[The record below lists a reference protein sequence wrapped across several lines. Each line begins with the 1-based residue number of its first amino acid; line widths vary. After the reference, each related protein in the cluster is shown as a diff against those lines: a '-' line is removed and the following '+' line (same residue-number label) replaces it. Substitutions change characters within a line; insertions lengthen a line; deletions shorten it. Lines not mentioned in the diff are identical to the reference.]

1 MKEGKEKNRIEGKM
15 TKGSPDYIKRLVSI
29 KGARLAPQCK
39 GDLVTLSGQAK
50 KTIKKN
56 VANKFARDVHGVKSV
71 MNQMTIEESN

>member
-50 KTIKKN
+50 KN
-56 VANKFARDVHGVKSV
+56 N
-71 MNQMTIEESN
+71 